1 MRKRHYLLAPLF
13 GLLCAPA
20 GAATTQ
26 AFAELDWTTLT
37 VTLSD
42 LTPSDGLLPS
52 FEWTS
57 MTSFV
62 RLQGPY
68 DLANSTSD
76 WLTPLAISGGGASG
90 SMPRRCAARTPA
102 ACPDWALPPAPGG

>member
-90 SMPRRCAARTPA
+90 SVDAATVRSA
-102 ACPDWALPPAPGG
+102 YRS